1 MTKKLQNKKG
11 FTLTEL
17 IVVIVIIGILAAVLI
32 PTLTGYINK
41 ANQSA
46 AEQEARSYVEAYMS
60 WEIETDNGRTTLT
73 FVEYVEDLDMEV
85 AEGAELKVTEVE
97 DATTGDKEVT
107 GFTYSKG
114 KYVITYVAETGKLST
129 ATK

>member
-32 PTLTGYINK
+32 PTLTGYITR

-46 AEQEARSYVEAYMS
+46 AEQEA
-60 WEIETDNGRTTLT
+60 LQ
-73 FVEYVEDLDMEV
+73 FVTPYQTWL
-85 AEGAELKVTEVE
+85 AEGEDDADESGEYTNDFIAYSNDLVQLAENATITINK
-97 DATTGDKEVT
+97 DADGNPN
-107 GFTYSKG
+107 GFTYKAKNGFKVTWEPGKG
-114 KYVITYVAETGKLST
+114 ITEST
-129 ATK
+129 K

>member
-46 AEQEARSYVEAYMS
+46 AEQEAQGYVEAYIS
-60 WEIETDNGRTTLT
+60 WQIEEENGRNAQGLGRRT
-73 FVEYVEDLDMEV
+73 
-85 AEGAELKVTEVE
+85 
-97 DATTGDKEVT
+97 
-107 GFTYSKG
+107 SRKG
-114 KYVITYVAETGKLST
+114 PAP
-129 ATK
+129 